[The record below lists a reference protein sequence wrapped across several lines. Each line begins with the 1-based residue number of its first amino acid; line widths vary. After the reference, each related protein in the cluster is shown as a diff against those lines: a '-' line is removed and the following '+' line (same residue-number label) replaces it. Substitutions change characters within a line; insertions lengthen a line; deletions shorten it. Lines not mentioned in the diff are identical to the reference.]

1 MDCGCIVFGTESYVT
16 ILLIIEGFL
25 HLVSL
30 LAKSWANI
38 LCLPYFTE
46 LFLKKSLN
54 HPRLLFNF
62 KVDGKLYFFSAPQTQ
77 NTDDNSSLVATHYR
91 THSFNH
97 INGISYLLQVHG
109 LFITLPEVKEIL
121 PYPKTYCGYDPTDK
135 QFKVLCVS
143 ANSASTRAHVLTLKT
158 GKHLWRMIE
167 CTPHHTVVSHGISIA
182 RWVCFNVRSEKFSY
196 IKMDDES
203 TTGACTLI
211 NYKGKQGGVQFT
223 DTCKRN
229 LRLWLVEQ
237 DHAGKYKWSSN
248 IYVLTLSFRG
258 FDTAGMTGTS
268 DIVLSTYYLSDPFY
282 VFYYNVERKGFDKS

>member
-1 MDCGCIVFGTESYVT
+1 MTPVMCS
-16 ILLIIEGFL
+16 
-25 HLVSL
+25 
-30 LAKSWANI
+30 
-38 LCLPYFTE
+38 P
-46 LFLKKSLN
+46 
-54 HPRLLFNF
+54 
-62 KVDGKLYFFSAPQTQ
+62 
-77 NTDDNSSLVATHYR
+77 AT
-91 THSFNH
+91 
-97 INGISYLLQVHG
+97 GE
-109 LFITLPEVKEIL
+109 FITLPEVKEIL
-121 PYPKTYCGYDPTDK
+121 PYPKTYCG
-135 QFKVLCVS
+135 
-143 ANSASTRAHVLTLKT
+143 
-158 GKHLWRMIE
+158 
-167 CTPHHTVVSHGISIA
+167 
-182 RWVCFNVRSEKFSY
+182 SEKFSY

>member
-1 MDCGCIVFGTESYVT
+1 MTPVMCSPAIGD
-16 ILLIIEGFL
+16 
-25 HLVSL
+25 
-30 LAKSWANI
+30 
-38 LCLPYFTE
+38 
-46 LFLKKSLN
+46 
-54 HPRLLFNF
+54 
-62 KVDGKLYFFSAPQTQ
+62 
-77 NTDDNSSLVATHYR
+77 
-91 THSFNH
+91 
-97 INGISYLLQVHG
+97 
-109 LFITLPEVKEIL
+109 FITLPELDGVL
-121 PYPKTYCGYDPTDK
+121 YDHAY
-135 QFKVLCVS
+135 S
-143 ANSASTRAHVLTLKT
+143 AVDY
-158 GKHLWRMIE
+158 MI
-167 CTPHHTVVSHGISIA
+167 
-182 RWVCFNVRSEKFSY
+182 VCFNVRSEKFSY